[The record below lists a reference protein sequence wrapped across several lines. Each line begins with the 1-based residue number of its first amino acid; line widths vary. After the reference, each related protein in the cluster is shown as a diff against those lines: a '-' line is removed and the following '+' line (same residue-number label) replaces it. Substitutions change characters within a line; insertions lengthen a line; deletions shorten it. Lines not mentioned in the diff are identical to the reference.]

1 MESDPVKIK
10 GIGNIKQIKK
20 KKKKKKK
27 CDACLHRMREAYNV
41 LALLTKNC
49 NVFFSCTPLLILLA
63 FSFLL
68 IKSSH

>member
-10 GIGNIKQIKK
+10 DIGNIKQIKK
-20 KKKKKKK
+20 KKKK
-27 CDACLHRMREAYNV
+27 CDACLPRMREAYNV